1 MQSVQQDSSVLGF
14 KRERSVMLDNTTHA
28 TMGQFAGPH
37 DRSYSRLRDRI
48 SSVIFTGYP
57 DQARTVIRECTRSV
71 SFRTMAEEV
80 LNTYQ
85 VLRQLVKT
93 FSSTRLDLEDVEML
107 IDLARQCRDIISSMN
122 QYLERYF
129 AHRHNDCD
137 ETEIRYKVEE
147 LRNALQFRNSLLN
160 SHYANVMLR
169 SVPKS
174 A

>member
-1 MQSVQQDSSVLGF
+1 
-14 KRERSVMLDNTTHA
+14 
-28 TMGQFAGPH
+28 
-37 DRSYSRLRDRI
+37 
-48 SSVIFTGYP
+48 
-57 DQARTVIRECTRSV
+57 
-71 SFRTMAEEV
+71 MAEEV
-80 LNTYQ
+80 LNTYE

-122 QYLERYF
+122 QYLEGYF
-129 AHRHNDCD
+129 AHRQNDSD

-169 SVPKS
+169 TISLTSEERDVLSRQTLARIEKKVNDLAQHIEQTIIPQPVDSLAADLITAESSPLS
-174 A
+174 ALKIRRYATR